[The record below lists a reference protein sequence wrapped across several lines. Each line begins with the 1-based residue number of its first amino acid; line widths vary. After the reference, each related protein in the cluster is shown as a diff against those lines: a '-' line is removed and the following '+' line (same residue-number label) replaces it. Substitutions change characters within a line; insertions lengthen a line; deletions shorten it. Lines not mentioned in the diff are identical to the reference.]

1 MADERETAVA
11 VFDDRTHAENAVAEL
26 CRSGFR
32 PEQVGLVVRDGSA
45 EVERPD
51 LDAGTRA
58 PKGAEAGAVTGGALG
73 ALLGAT
79 LATVVLPGIGP
90 VIAGGL
96 LAGLLGGVVT
106 GAASGGIVGALL
118 GLKVPKKD
126 AHRYAH
132 EFHSGRTLV
141 TVQAGGRFDEAVAIL
156 YRHGGHDG
164 NLPPAPPG
172 TEEEES
178 PVHPGQMRSR
188 MSDLAGD
195 DHMSQRGGTVFP
207 GGE

>member
-1 MADERETAVA
+1 MAEERETAVA

-45 EVERPD
+45 GMERPD
-51 LDAGTRA
+51 LDAGTKA
-58 PKGAEAGAVTGGALG
+58 PEGAAAGVVTGGALG
-73 ALLGAT
+73 TLLGAA
-79 LATVVLPGIGP
+79 LATAVLPGVGP
-90 VIAGGL
+90 IIAGGL
-96 LAGLLGGVVT
+96 LAGLVGGAVA

-118 GLKVPKKD
+118 GLKVPEKD

-156 YRHGGHDG
+156 YHHGGHDG
-164 NLPPAPPG
+164 NLPPPPPG
-172 TEEEES
+172 VEEEEP
-178 PVHPGQMRSR
+178 PVHPGRMRSR

-195 DHMSQRGGTVFP
+195 DHMSQSGGSVFP